1 MLTGL
6 NLIYAICEIFSILI
20 ISTLCLKMLKLV
32 QLKPINHY
40 YHRNGYNN
48 FTRCVLQR
56 LKVS

>member
-1 MLTGL
+1 MLTGR
-6 NLIYAICEIFSILI
+6 NLIYMICKIFSILI
-20 ISTLCLKMLKLV
+20 ISTLFLKMLKLV

-40 YHRNGYNN
+40 FILSYNN